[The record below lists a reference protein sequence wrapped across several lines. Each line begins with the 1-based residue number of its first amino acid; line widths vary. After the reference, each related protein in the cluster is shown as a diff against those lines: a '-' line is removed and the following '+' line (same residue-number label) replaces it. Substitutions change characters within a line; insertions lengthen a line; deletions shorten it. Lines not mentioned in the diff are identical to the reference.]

1 MFVCARRVTTPRVT
15 GHEGCVNRL
24 AWNETGT
31 LLAFVSDDCTCRI
44 WTSAGIICV
53 LCPYMCLICVI
64 ICVLLAVMLAVLVP
78 PQSGAPAVLAGA
90 LAAVMLADARP
101 PAVLAPA
108 PLTLSL
114 ALPAGPL
121 RCAHPLPLPRP
132 LPPAWLTLLLCPIT
146 VPLLLRCA
154 SLPPVAALAALRLV
168 VQLPVP
174 APATPSAS
182 ATRPASSPADNAAF
196 RAVLLRQ
203 VHAQSRPRHLR
214 VA

>member
-1 MFVCARRVTTPRVT
+1 MTARAVSGRPQVSYVS
-15 GHEGCVNRL
+15 CVL
-24 AWNETGT
+24 
-31 LLAFVSDDCTCRI
+31 
-44 WTSAGIICV
+44 ICV
-53 LCPYMCLICVI
+53 LYVSLYVSFWRLCWQM
-64 ICVLLAVMLAVLVP
+64 LVP

-132 LPPAWLTLLLCPIT
+132 LAPAWLTLLLCPIT

-154 SLPPVAALAALRLV
+154 SLPTVAALAALV

-203 VHAQSRPRHLR
+203 VHAQARPRHLR
-214 VA
+214 EEGERGIAA